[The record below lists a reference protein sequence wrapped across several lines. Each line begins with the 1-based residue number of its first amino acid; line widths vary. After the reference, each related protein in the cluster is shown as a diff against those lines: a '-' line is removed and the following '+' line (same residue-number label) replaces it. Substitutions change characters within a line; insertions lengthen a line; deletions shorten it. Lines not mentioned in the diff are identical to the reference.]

1 MTKKKTM
8 KIETPILPAELP
20 IQPKPDL
27 TVQDFVEMGIIQDC
41 SFDERDIDRV
51 TFEKII
57 FRNVTFADT
66 SWARMELTDVIF
78 EKCDFSNADWTDAVL
93 HRTEFRDCKMIGM
106 QLTGATIRNVLI
118 DNALADYASLR
129 VSNTKQFI
137 IQDSSLSRA
146 DFCFAK
152 LQKTELSRCNIDRAQ
167 FSGTPLS
174 GMDLSDCEFNG
185 LSVNIED
192 LKGCMISR
200 EQAYVFAALF
210 GLIVNE

>member
-1 MTKKKTM
+1 MTKKKPM
-8 KIETPILPAELP
+8 KIEAPILPADLT

-27 TVQDFVEMGIIQDC
+27 TVQDFVDMCIIQDC
-41 SFDERDIDRV
+41 VFDERDVDRV
-51 TFEKII
+51 AFEKII

-66 SWARMELTDVIF
+66 SWSRMELTDIIF
-78 EKCDFSNADWTDAVL
+78 EKCDLSNADWTDAVI

-129 VSNTKQFI
+129 VSNTKQLV

-146 DFCFAK
+146 DLCFAK
-152 LQKTELSRCNIDRAQ
+152 LQKTELTRCNIDRAQ
-167 FSGTPLS
+167 FSGTPLG

-185 LSVNIED
+185 LSVNVED
-192 LKGCMISR
+192 LKGCIISR

-210 GLIVNE
+210 GLVLNE

>member
-1 MTKKKTM
+1 MTKKKPM
-8 KIETPILPAELP
+8 KIEAPILSADLP
-20 IQPKPDL
+20 IRPKPDL
-27 TVQDFVEMGIIQDC
+27 AMQDFVEMGIIQDC
-41 SFDERDIDRV
+41 VFDERDIDRV
-51 TFEKII
+51 AFEKII

-66 SWARMELTDVIF
+66 SWSRMELTDIIF
-78 EKCDFSNADWTDAVL
+78 EKCDLSNADWTDAVI

-118 DNALADYASLR
+118 NNALADYASLR
-129 VSNTKQFI
+129 VSNTKQLV

-152 LQKTELSRCNIDRAQ
+152 LQKTELTRCNIDQAQ
-167 FSGTPLS
+167 FSGTPLG

-185 LSVNIED
+185 LSVNVED
-192 LKGCMISR
+192 LKGCIISR

-210 GLIVNE
+210 GLVVKE